1 MPGAGEQRQNGHPAT
16 AADCPEASAKVSSTV
31 CSARGP
37 WEGPRRATVL
47 PRLQSLEF
55 FFFFSHLFARSGCFP
70 IPVHGDTR
78 KCVPNG
84 TVAVQRRIDHG
95 LAFSSAI
102 ERTPPPSG
110 SRQPLAAPHG
120 WNPPPPA
127 AGPLPRRHAPPAQG
141 ASTTTSAPPA
151 RQHQREHLTTNLD
164 SEALGTRHNRAT
176 APTGSPAPSAQ
187 ATAAPRLAP
196 PIAHAPPQSGTASP
210 ITLTP
215 TKLDPSRQPSS
226 LPDPYQIWVALP
238 LHQRSNSRAAANRSK
253 SSPPPLAASEPLP
266 PPPPPPPPLS
276 HTPSV
281 LYRSIAPT
289 HELLDL
295 PSSSPSPSPCALQ
308 TSLCARPLPCLVARV
323 FRPSRLPLAS
333 KPPPPPDSSG

>member
-1 MPGAGEQRQNGHPAT
+1 MEP
-16 AADCPEASAKVSSTV
+16 
-31 CSARGP
+31 
-37 WEGPRRATVL
+37 
-47 PRLQSLEF
+47 
-55 FFFFSHLFARSGCFP
+55 
-70 IPVHGDTR
+70 
-78 KCVPNG
+78 
-84 TVAVQRRIDHG
+84 
-95 LAFSSAI
+95 
-102 ERTPPPSG
+102 
-110 SRQPLAAPHG
+110 
-120 WNPPPPA
+120 
-127 AGPLPRRHAPPAQG
+127 
-141 ASTTTSAPPA
+141 
-151 RQHQREHLTTNLD
+151 
-164 SEALGTRHNRAT
+164 
-176 APTGSPAPSAQ
+176 PAPSGRTPAPASRSTGPGRQ
-187 ATAAPRLAP
+187 HHHLSTASTPASAGAPHHQPRQRSTGHPTQSRNGSNGQPSAFSTGHGGAP
-196 PIAHAPPQSGTASP
+196 FSAPHRPRPPQSGTASP

-333 KPPPPPDSSG
+333 KPPPPDSSG